1 MAGRTKNTYPDNRTP
16 TILLMQVYFY
26 LRLIIFKHKEY
37 VHACLR
43 VCVSVCAFVCLS
55 VWVYVWL
62 LTWLIIVIHMNT
74 GRLCSS
80 NKWCPVHND
89 GYTGL
94 RSQDLWTKIKR
105 YPFYGLRQAT
115 KGPFGLAQDA
125 HSGQIKCAFRSDQ
138 MRVQV
143 RSNAHSD
150 QIKCAFRSDQ
160 PAKAQTNILHKSIA
174 GR

>member
-1 MAGRTKNTYPDNRTP
+1 MPPLKMAGRTKNIYPNNRTP

-94 RSQDLWTKIKR
+94 RSRDLWTKIKC
-105 YPFYGLRQAT
+105 YPFLWAASSNKRSLRTCARCAFRSDQMRIQVRSNAR
-115 KGPFGLAQDA
+115 
-125 HSGQIKCAFRSDQ
+125 SGQIKCAFRSDQ
-138 MRVQV
+138 MR
-143 RSNAHSD
+143 
-150 QIKCAFRSDQ
+150 I
-160 PAKAQTNILHKSIA
+160 
-174 GR
+174 